1 MKPSLFYLQIIV
13 FLMLSSCTLQSARNK
28 VKMAK
33 ENTMIDSLSF
43 PKAQQKVNI
52 DGDKS
57 MVNLVK
63 SILISSPRYK
73 QITLGLTDS
82 IIKNG
87 GDTFGISLQG
97 SPFPLADQAW
107 GYSKNYDL
115 TIYELYPER
124 RLGRAYFVFDPK
136 AEKLY
141 EIDMAT
147 QHPVSI
153 DFNRD
158 LLLKFDS
165 MSSLKNN

>member
-1 MKPSLFYLQIIV
+1 MKSFLIKLQIIV
-13 FLMLSSCTLQSARNK
+13 LVMLSACTLQTAKNK
-28 VKMAK
+28 VKTA
-33 ENTMIDSLSF
+33 EESAMIDSLSF
-43 PKAQQKVNI
+43 PKALEMTII

-57 MVNLVK
+57 MVNMVK
-63 SILISSPRYK
+63 SILVSSPRYK

-87 GDTFGISLQG
+87 GDSFGISLQG
-97 SPFPLADQAW
+97 SPYPKIDQAW

-124 RLGRAYFVFDPK
+124 RLPRAYFMFDPK
-136 AEKLY
+136 TEKLY
-141 EIDMAT
+141 EIDLTT
-147 QHPVSI
+147 QTPVSI

-165 MSSLKNN
+165 LASIKNN